1 MVVKYTV
8 EGIKASKQKKALKT
22 VESSSL
28 ASAIEKDLKEEGFK
42 KVDVEKAEA
51 AVTTVVLV
59 NDINDDMTDI
69 DVPAVVASQSFAGVT
84 VAQANEPSFQKTL
97 VAAVAERLNVEEEE
111 VTITSTASSIAGK
124 DVVVEYQVT
133 GDYT

>member
-1 MVVKYTV
+1 MKYTV
-8 EGIKASKQKKALKT
+8 EGIKVSKQKKALKT

-28 ASAIEKDLKEEGFK
+28 ASAIEKHLKEEGFK

>member
-1 MVVKYTV
+1 MKYTV
-8 EGIKASKQKKALKT
+8 EGIKVSKQKKALKT

-28 ASAIEKDLKEEGFK
+28 ASAIEKHLKEEGFK

-51 AVTTVVLV
+51 AVTTVVIV

-69 DVPAVVASQSFAGVT
+69 NVPAVVASQSFAGVT

>member
-1 MVVKYTV
+1 MKYTV
-8 EGIKASKQKKALKT
+8 EGIKVSKQKKALKT

-28 ASAIEKDLKEEGFK
+28 ASAIEKHLKEEGFK

-111 VTITSTASSIAGK
+111 VTITSTASSITGK

-133 GDYT
+133 GD

>member
-1 MVVKYTV
+1 MKYTV
-8 EGIKASKQKKALKT
+8 EGIKVSKQKKALKT

-28 ASAIEKDLKEEGFK
+28 ASAIEKHLKEEGFK

-51 AVTTVVLV
+51 AVTTVVIV

-69 DVPAVVASQSFAGVT
+69 NVPAVVASQSFAGVT

-111 VTITSTASSIAGK
+111 VTITSTASSITGK

-133 GDYT
+133 GD

>member
-8 EGIKASKQKKALKT
+8 EGIKVSKQKKALKT

-28 ASAIEKDLKEEGFK
+28 ASAIEKHLKEEGFK

-111 VTITSTASSIAGK
+111 VTITSTASSITGK

-133 GDYT
+133 GD

>member
-8 EGIKASKQKKALKT
+8 EGIKVSKQKKALKT

-28 ASAIEKDLKEEGFK
+28 ASAIEKHLKEEGFK

-51 AVTTVVLV
+51 AVTTVVIV

-69 DVPAVVASQSFAGVT
+69 NVPAVVASQSFAGVT

-111 VTITSTASSIAGK
+111 VTITSTASSITGK

-133 GDYT
+133 GD

>member
-8 EGIKASKQKKALKT
+8 EGIKVSKQKKALKT